1 VNLPIDQMLRDAGRA
16 WELRGMMS
24 PDTLLGDL
32 SCHVRALAEQCE
44 RLTRE
49 RDAYLAMLTPESPG
63 GLWYAATG
71 RMDPFVVSWTAMELD
86 GPWHDRNEAVAAVR
100 RLAGLD
106 AAPAEGASTM
116 SDDDQKPLIERD
128 EAFRRAERAGPEAA
142 FAEKCR
148 EDWEDWEAEN
158 WGIGPYCRECGN
170 RDREKFACVDN
181 YANGTR
187 WRCKTCGHEFHTG
200 PREPGE

>member
-106 AAPAEGASTM
+106 AAPAV
-116 SDDDQKPLIERD
+116 
-128 EAFRRAERAGPEAA
+128 PELP
-142 FAEKCR
+142 
-148 EDWEDWEAEN
+148 EDTD
-158 WGIGPYCRECGN
+158 PYCKECGN
-170 RDREKFACVDN
+170 DDRKRLACIDN

-187 WRCKTCGHEFHTG
+187 WRCNDCGHKFLTAPKPKED
-200 PREPGE
+200 